1 MLSYAI
7 TKHYGLAHNARKS
20 NTRSSSPVY
29 LTRAPRSPSTGNAY
43 PYSGDPRY
51 QPSPANPGS
60 QPWRVSRWVMNSRPG
75 VTLFTLTRI
84 VGLAHP
90 CRTRPCHLAFS
101 RDFDTSHSRVVLP
114 DTRIPWVASELM
126 FLTRGIYLTRAFNIW
141 KKIENLL
148 SFYFLLLLL
157 FSSKEYRIVKFNP
170 LIFRFW
176 LSITKFLIL
185 MIIKLL

>member
-1 MLSYAI
+1 MCDPNSNCDSESMVIIQQNILWFSIMLESR
-7 TKHYGLAHNARKS
+7 THVLHPLFTSRE
-20 NTRSSSPVY
+20 V
-29 LTRAPRSPSTGNAY
+29 LDPSLPGNAY

-101 RDFDTSHSRVVLP
+101 RDFDTSHSRVVS
-114 DTRIPWVASELM
+114 DTRIPWVVSELM
-126 FLTRGIYLTRAFNIW
+126 YSTCAFNIW
-141 KKIENLL
+141 NKVFFVENL
-148 SFYFLLLLL
+148 FLFFFFFFFPFL
-157 FSSKEYRIVKFNP
+157 FRVKN
-170 LIFRFW
+170 IDE
-176 LSITKFLIL
+176 IINNLIL
-185 MIIKLL
+185 

>member
-1 MLSYAI
+1 MLESR
-7 TKHYGLAHNARKS
+7 THVLHPLFTSRELLD
-20 NTRSSSPVY
+20 PP
-29 LTRAPRSPSTGNAY
+29 LPGNAY

-114 DTRIPWVASELM
+114 DTRIPWVVQNWCFWHEVYIWRYI
-126 FLTRGIYLTRAFNIW
+126 FCFQYL
-141 KKIENLL
+141 KE
-148 SFYFLLLLL
+148 SFYRKSCIFVFFFLLLLL
-157 FSSKEYRIVKFNP
+157 LSSE
-170 LIFRFW
+170 
-176 LSITKFLIL
+176 
-185 MIIKLL
+185 